1 MAGRQRRGS
10 YNSSRRLPQD
20 ESRQSEPRFQ
30 SVEGINGNTA
40 PALPRYL
47 SPVAMSM
54 SENTETQVAP
64 VQSYPSSPTHN
75 SQRSQSQSPISIEK
89 SSTSSSSSYLEIS
102 RSFPARK
109 SRIRSFFTAPS
120 EQKQKLKKGK
130 TRKHFFRFGGSS
142 GSSSSSS
149 SVDSDLAYGTG
160 FIKLPRSRKKRH
172 KAQERGKDQKLH
184 PTKNADKFSKRQQ
197 DTTSPTA
204 SILAIGSGL
213 ARLAAHQSK
222 TTIPASDR
230 RGRGFQSMR
239 VPKSPESPPTF
250 DKFSE
255 SSWESTSSSD
265 SSSSVD
271 SRLAYEN
278 EPSPSWSFFGKK
290 KIDKNFRD
298 PPPERIFYPKSQSGI
313 PNYVDKAVGSDEI
326 PPWTVN
332 KKNYQ
337 NYNYLSANAGT
348 NELNQKRDLN
358 TQNKF
363 DSHQTSNLK
372 AAEVKLHSNS
382 VHNLSN
388 QSGTNATFRQEDPLL
403 PQPFNPPPLQIIQ
416 PQPITPVSSSLYGP
430 IYNAQMETL
439 PSVPDEE
446 SWPQSFTNAMNSNAQ
461 LRRLE
466 TSNRDLDHKKIH
478 QLPQEE
484 HGKSFE
490 SGAEIQ
496 RCELRLAEIERER
509 IELQNKERH
518 ESQRRDRAKLA
529 IQMEIERR
537 KSKGIRDYGRDQET
551 QRSSNRYGPEPES
564 SCQIDMKS
572 RIFSNDEI
580 LPQSKS
586 NLHNNPENRIQL
598 DKYSEFQIKP
608 INHIPPA
615 TVITSPLQFQVM
627 HDNEAPITTQNLVQR
642 KGLEFLPTN
651 DLLIQKD
658 LRYQHPVQRLPHNY
672 DSFHNYSKNQTGRPF
687 FESNENQ
694 QEKKCSNDDLA
705 TVTDIREQDTTAKAH
720 LKDTNSGKSVD
731 QRPGVD
737 YNNIESQLSSMPR
750 HNLDIPGSNR
760 TSPDTS
766 SIRRI
771 VTNIRSNSTPP
782 SLCSGVNIGKKPEK
796 YVTTASV
803 FISEKSDRQV
813 YGKYY
818 VSPGNNSTSDDVPER
833 QEKLQNINNPKN
845 RFVYS
850 HDELPQNQD
859 TESIET
865 STILN
870 PVQSILSPSTEMGKD
885 GIFYRQSPTYIHSEK
900 KRQPIIDSI
909 HSSKNKS
916 VPKSRQPSTP
926 KGVTWGRNETKHY
939 EVESL
944 SENQDEYFD
953 NPDKEALEYSDSE
966 FDYNANKVR
975 ESPFNNANKSMGG
988 RNTTVGASSTH
999 GVSTKNKYNYFIS
1012 KNKRPN
1018 KIRDLEETEF
1028 ENSPQKA
1035 TLKVF
1040 PSRSPENLESFTN
1053 IPGAFQDDF
1062 DFTATLAAGLQDTGF
1077 DPNIVIDSLT
1087 FHQKNKKHSSENLDV
1102 FYHAPYAETVSDL
1115 DLYSARTPESQNVS
1129 NEYYLNESRTWDQ
1142 GCQDVL
1148 SLSRSASP
1156 KDSKNKQKFNK
1167 GRKSRGKDKKID
1179 RLKHIALP
1187 ETSTESHENCNEA
1200 YMSNAEDLDEDSRK
1214 KDISLSS
1221 SVESMSSLNSR
1232 KDIDVNM
1239 FKNAL
1244 LQKKEGIHYKTRQ
1257 NSDLSSY
1264 LVPDVDF
1271 SYIIPSSESKN
1282 FGPRGGGIVNA
1293 SSLDATSTNNNPD
1306 TIESNIYRRGSR
1318 KSDKP
1323 SYRRSNK
1330 ALSSAIIVINKDPR
1344 KIPSKR
1350 HQTTSFSDSKFRGRY
1365 QNHMESE
1372 ESSTEVERVSVPIDS
1387 FEFLNNNYGAQPEL
1401 SHSVTLSIKS
1411 NKTSEYLD
1419 ALDTA
1424 DSYSNKITRTGDFTR
1439 DTDKI
1444 STPVEVFVDSQD
1456 EYQKP
1461 KLRRKKE
1468 IYQAFNEERLLPE
1481 ICHEDSSE
1489 GLVLGPNLP
1498 KNTTNREYKVVQF
1511 PFREKSYLQES
1522 PSSKDSYKTP
1532 KGSAK
1537 NCYKN
1542 TLEILHSSQFPLAS
1556 INSHSQGHVSQVKI
1570 FKSREDSDN
1579 ESNLE
1584 LLENRNLKADET
1596 QNHNARSKEVGHR
1609 QLPEHDQFISFQSF
1623 KPSEFD
1629 ENPSSI
1635 KREVKK
1641 NSKAE
1646 KTLSQIKKKYEHD
1659 TKKINKQLNYCSTS
1673 TESLIPCTSSSA
1685 PFQYDSN
1692 TDTCSPKP
1700 ESKRKYTG
1708 GKVLQQNHQPKLEK
1722 APLVLYKNSLLCNEN
1737 NLGKEIFSAGN
1748 IFKSQINP
1756 HTDYKKDPFEENLF
1770 IARESFP
1777 EQEVLTNLGHSSRQF
1792 SLSIDPQFGDLLSLP
1807 PSDMILLE
1815 KNSVQSL
1822 ENLPKLPDS
1831 ETDSIQTDRLL
1842 EDRSFNKVRKGS
1854 LRESPLKSPS
1864 QSSVPLS
1871 LQFKKRT
1878 SSLSE
1883 LPFISDTS
1891 PTFLCTP
1898 TPQYLLQSKRY
1909 RSRPK
1914 SWDRTTDYQPLY
1926 LLESCSR
1933 NSPLSDNFNDLPALP
1948 DSPKVKR
1955 DKNLNKSEDYKD
1967 ASGNDYPRIL
1977 MKPDLPVHRS
1987 SSPNSLE
1994 TTVVN
1999 RSSELDFNQIQLSE
2013 YSVLH
2018 EEEKK
2023 EVEYRTNKEPI
2034 SPKIEF
2040 IDKNSTDYYPNNI
2053 QNEEQTP
2060 PPQINT
2066 KSKENNASELQN
2078 IKNCSDVFDLDSL
2091 SINSNYS
2098 HHEKNQSIT
2107 TNINSSNPDM
2117 QVASTV
2123 GPLEYFSAPRGKKQR
2138 RKINQKRYD
2147 RNLQK
2152 GNNVNKQGVYN
2163 TSQDIQVK
2171 EANSLQQSTREKDLA
2186 TDLTL
2191 EENEE
2196 EQTNLYPSELVFEKT
2211 ADSVED
2217 APEMKD
2223 MTVVPTLEENKEEQ
2237 TDLHPSELVFEKTAD
2252 SVEDA
2257 PEMKDLTVVPTL
2269 EENKEEQTDLHPSEL
2284 VFEKTA
2290 DSVEDAPEMKDL
2302 TVVPTLEEN
2311 KEEQTDLHPSE
2322 LVFEKTADSVE
2333 DAPEMKDLT
2342 VVPTLEE
2349 NKEEQTDLHP
2359 SELVFEKTADSVEDA
2374 PEMKDLT
2381 VVPTLE
2387 EKEEEETDF
2396 ISTEI
2401 VFESTTNDVEKGIL
2415 SNMSLPV
2422 DLIGERNNIRQPASE
2437 ENILTAATV
2446 CKGQNDSHVSSSIL
2460 EMRLEEV
2467 KCSMHSHAEQK
2478 YVVGDQLKMEE
2489 HKKSSAKYPVNFSK
2503 FDVVENKKPSHSLNL
2518 YHKDDQNKDTTFF
2531 DLDGEIANKSI
2542 PLDYVQEDVTEGF
2555 CNGDKQKVMKFV
2567 SVSNDQVE
2575 IPTNNCPL
2583 DTSDNNIIKKDFEVK
2598 PLTEL
2603 EFKSYSTSPHKD
2615 QVLGFVIKKGDGLT
2629 NLRDQSG
2636 GASNTV
2642 QESKRSSVSC
2652 TEKQLNEIKD
2662 NDDVKISDS
2671 STKHLSLKNSSDR
2684 SKDEINANDKRYSS
2698 PSNQDYYGDELPLK
2712 FDTRAVN
2719 QDQVQRKVTDEQLS
2733 NSNIYDQTI
2742 TDKIKT
2748 NIVELS
2754 LESNKIHN
2762 NVENLQVDSKG
2773 IAPGEKLYE
2782 TVKPQETIL
2791 YQDTNSQLSTSL
2803 KYDQSG
2809 LNSDSETP
2817 KVKPRNTIKG
2827 NKVARPEK
2835 SRRKNLSSKNHH
2847 TNDPEGTKTPA
2858 MPEIKRFEESSSTI
2872 FSTKSSTP
2880 LASNNEENMALPS
2893 MLSFEEDV
2901 GTKCSDM
2908 TTSSKAN
2915 FPVNSATIES
2925 SVNKEDKDESLVTSN
2940 KLATYQDK
2948 FPQTN
2953 LSSTE
2958 NSEKISQS
2966 IRNIAPNQNLLKK
2979 DNIIA
2984 QVNDTISTSMD
2995 SSGSLVKTKE
3005 TVTKIEASEA
3015 SKRDSEEKNGN
3026 RPISKKKARKGKRN
3040 QKNGISTPIDEIK
3053 YSSPLADPSQS
3064 SECNPTAGSQDL
3076 VECNVEFYN
3085 PAQDLTWGQFR
3096 QVRKNPTK
3104 DVENQKGFSIK
3115 GDNEILYQVAK
3126 SLEAIP
3132 GQYTGIKHQGSVIG
3146 RWGSQELDKI
3156 MSTIKNQNKEQFYT
3170 SIPNTTDNTVEYEAN
3185 FLNIEEPKALKPVG
3199 LNCVKNQI
3207 DTEIS
3212 QIETVFS
3219 FGSIK
3224 SASGLNDR
3232 NQSFR
3237 LLQPSYT
3244 TLLVPKKVSKEF
3256 LIIKFEIDDK
3266 GKEEFRIN
3274 QYDGT
3279 PTISPDKFLI
3289 VDKVIA
3295 NVTESLDIN
3304 YKIPGLNYQSIDRY
3318 LQSEKFEIPCHKFYT
3333 EASRHY
3339 NGRLYLFN
3347 NLSKSSTTGNYIK
3360 FQFTT
3365 DFKFDLNFNT
3375 IESIS
3380 NFSMGKYLYKIFRA
3394 IFETNLDDKTSQK
3407 PSSLDDSMQNS
3418 KISLFLSDRQSAE
3431 SFWSF
3436 EVRLFSGNSSSN
3448 MMQISGLQ
3456 TNKVLSGSSL
3466 NLKSRLVVVLL
3477 ANQEILQKYEEKIQD
3492 FNKKL
3497 PSNATNLEDT
3507 SFLNRIT
3514 KKTPEKNR
3522 YGANSIEILSFCQ
3535 ENKIRIMEDLYIS
3548 GQLELPSFS
3557 KAIPISLI
3565 KSLTIYWSNS
3575 SDFQS
3580 QSLSINSES
3589 KFLKLTNNASI
3600 TPPNSS
3606 IINNGM
3612 FLLKTKLPEITEENK
3627 CHKITQIPVRI
3638 TEISKI
3644 GALEKL
3650 AVTETPINYSEKYK
3664 FKSYIQKSCNENE
3677 LYIVSCQSFESLLE
3691 SHQGYQSNG
3700 EDQSHKS
3707 LSLQPS
3713 LRMPTSLEK
3722 GKLSSDD
3729 MEETQKSI
3737 TTSTSKSLTESQ
3749 SSSHEI
3755 APHTIHY
3762 PSFGKIE
3769 SFSDPGYSL
3778 SHRAE
3783 DKYANIRHTPSLLSS
3798 KIVSTL
3804 NKDLPDS
3811 RIQRS
3816 DDKIEAPKFIESDS
3830 SEYPQERKSKRK
3842 TYVELKTFQ
3851 PKAQNLVAGTRNL
3864 VAGTVLERAALQGC
3878 AITRKLNVDQ
3888 LSSSTQTQRSIS
3900 EVSRSSNCEPA
3911 SFASTRHNSTCTS
3924 FRGSEV
3930 QTSRDL
3936 RSLSQPTS
3944 KLNLTRQPAPPH
3956 IANPQANEGRVR
3968 VKDMADVFD
3977 GVGEGR
3983 LSSPRSPT
3991 RPPSMRRRQSMKVL
4005 DLECKIEQLV
4015 EQNHALVEKVELAEK
4030 TAKQYTQKAVHE
4042 KVVEI
4047 ESLTQALDWFKKE
4060 VSRLKE
4066 LNEGLKSAGSKIARQ
4081 QNERIESLETDNVNS
4096 GQEIQLKRDPHR
4108 RVSTKDEMAL
4118 QTAISDK
4125 NKEIANLCAE
4135 LDKAKQKIRDLQKQ
4149 ILVSKTNNTEFFVVR
4164 DEDYFDKA
4172 CQQLCQ
4178 HVQQWV
4184 LRFSKFSDMKACRL
4198 TDKINN
4204 DKTVNRLQSAILD
4217 GSDVDLYLS
4226 DRIKRRDI
4234 FMSIVM
4240 TMIWE
4245 FIFTRY
4251 LFGMDREQRQ
4261 KLKTLEKILSEVGPA
4276 SAVHL
4281 WRVTTLT
4288 LLSRR
4293 SAFAQQRVLDTQA
4306 VVHTIIETLSEI
4318 LPPPS
4323 SLEEKVREQL
4333 TRVINEAAN
4342 LSVEMRC
4349 QKAEYMMLPP
4359 LQPEREPSG
4368 NVTRKVYF
4376 NARLMNER
4384 SGETL
4389 SNKELE
4395 DKKSIVRVVLF
4406 PLVVKK
4412 GDSRGEG
4419 EEETVVC
4426 PAQVLVARPK
4436 KTVHYSDEV
4445 HSRVSTK
4452 SSFPMTELGS
4462 VV

>member
-1 MAGRQRRGS
+1 
-10 YNSSRRLPQD
+10 
-20 ESRQSEPRFQ
+20 
-30 SVEGINGNTA
+30 
-40 PALPRYL
+40 
-47 SPVAMSM
+47 
-54 SENTETQVAP
+54 
-64 VQSYPSSPTHN
+64 
-75 SQRSQSQSPISIEK
+75 
-89 SSTSSSSSYLEIS
+89 
-102 RSFPARK
+102 
-109 SRIRSFFTAPS
+109 
-120 EQKQKLKKGK
+120 
-130 TRKHFFRFGGSS
+130 
-142 GSSSSSS
+142 
-149 SVDSDLAYGTG
+149 
-160 FIKLPRSRKKRH
+160 
-172 KAQERGKDQKLH
+172 
-184 PTKNADKFSKRQQ
+184 
-197 DTTSPTA
+197 
-204 SILAIGSGL
+204 
-213 ARLAAHQSK
+213 
-222 TTIPASDR
+222 
-230 RGRGFQSMR
+230 
-239 VPKSPESPPTF
+239 
-250 DKFSE
+250 
-255 SSWESTSSSD
+255 
-265 SSSSVD
+265 
-271 SRLAYEN
+271 
-278 EPSPSWSFFGKK
+278 
-290 KIDKNFRD
+290 
-298 PPPERIFYPKSQSGI
+298 
-313 PNYVDKAVGSDEI
+313 
-326 PPWTVN
+326 
-332 KKNYQ
+332 
-337 NYNYLSANAGT
+337 
-348 NELNQKRDLN
+348 
-358 TQNKF
+358 
-363 DSHQTSNLK
+363 
-372 AAEVKLHSNS
+372 
-382 VHNLSN
+382 
-388 QSGTNATFRQEDPLL
+388 
-403 PQPFNPPPLQIIQ
+403 
-416 PQPITPVSSSLYGP
+416 
-430 IYNAQMETL
+430 
-439 PSVPDEE
+439 
-446 SWPQSFTNAMNSNAQ
+446 
-461 LRRLE
+461 
-466 TSNRDLDHKKIH
+466 
-478 QLPQEE
+478 
-484 HGKSFE
+484 
-490 SGAEIQ
+490 
-496 RCELRLAEIERER
+496 
-509 IELQNKERH
+509 
-518 ESQRRDRAKLA
+518 
-529 IQMEIERR
+529 
-537 KSKGIRDYGRDQET
+537 
-551 QRSSNRYGPEPES
+551 
-564 SCQIDMKS
+564 
-572 RIFSNDEI
+572 
-580 LPQSKS
+580 
-586 NLHNNPENRIQL
+586 
-598 DKYSEFQIKP
+598 
-608 INHIPPA
+608 
-615 TVITSPLQFQVM
+615 
-627 HDNEAPITTQNLVQR
+627 
-642 KGLEFLPTN
+642 
-651 DLLIQKD
+651 
-658 LRYQHPVQRLPHNY
+658 
-672 DSFHNYSKNQTGRPF
+672 
-687 FESNENQ
+687 
-694 QEKKCSNDDLA
+694 
-705 TVTDIREQDTTAKAH
+705 
-720 LKDTNSGKSVD
+720 
-731 QRPGVD
+731 
-737 YNNIESQLSSMPR
+737 
-750 HNLDIPGSNR
+750 
-760 TSPDTS
+760 
-766 SIRRI
+766 
-771 VTNIRSNSTPP
+771 
-782 SLCSGVNIGKKPEK
+782 
-796 YVTTASV
+796 
-803 FISEKSDRQV
+803 
-813 YGKYY
+813 
-818 VSPGNNSTSDDVPER
+818 
-833 QEKLQNINNPKN
+833 
-845 RFVYS
+845 
-850 HDELPQNQD
+850 
-859 TESIET
+859 
-865 STILN
+865 
-870 PVQSILSPSTEMGKD
+870 
-885 GIFYRQSPTYIHSEK
+885 
-900 KRQPIIDSI
+900 
-909 HSSKNKS
+909 
-916 VPKSRQPSTP
+916 
-926 KGVTWGRNETKHY
+926 
-939 EVESL
+939 
-944 SENQDEYFD
+944 
-953 NPDKEALEYSDSE
+953 
-966 FDYNANKVR
+966 
-975 ESPFNNANKSMGG
+975 
-988 RNTTVGASSTH
+988 
-999 GVSTKNKYNYFIS
+999 
-1012 KNKRPN
+1012 
-1018 KIRDLEETEF
+1018 
-1028 ENSPQKA
+1028 
-1035 TLKVF
+1035 
-1040 PSRSPENLESFTN
+1040 
-1053 IPGAFQDDF
+1053 
-1062 DFTATLAAGLQDTGF
+1062 
-1077 DPNIVIDSLT
+1077 
-1087 FHQKNKKHSSENLDV
+1087 
-1102 FYHAPYAETVSDL
+1102 
-1115 DLYSARTPESQNVS
+1115 
-1129 NEYYLNESRTWDQ
+1129 
-1142 GCQDVL
+1142 
-1148 SLSRSASP
+1148 
-1156 KDSKNKQKFNK
+1156 
-1167 GRKSRGKDKKID
+1167 
-1179 RLKHIALP
+1179 
-1187 ETSTESHENCNEA
+1187 
-1200 YMSNAEDLDEDSRK
+1200 
-1214 KDISLSS
+1214 
-1221 SVESMSSLNSR
+1221 
-1232 KDIDVNM
+1232 
-1239 FKNAL
+1239 
-1244 LQKKEGIHYKTRQ
+1244 
-1257 NSDLSSY
+1257 
-1264 LVPDVDF
+1264 
-1271 SYIIPSSESKN
+1271 
-1282 FGPRGGGIVNA
+1282 
-1293 SSLDATSTNNNPD
+1293 
-1306 TIESNIYRRGSR
+1306 
-1318 KSDKP
+1318 
-1323 SYRRSNK
+1323 
-1330 ALSSAIIVINKDPR
+1330 
-1344 KIPSKR
+1344 
-1350 HQTTSFSDSKFRGRY
+1350 
-1365 QNHMESE
+1365 
-1372 ESSTEVERVSVPIDS
+1372 
-1387 FEFLNNNYGAQPEL
+1387 
-1401 SHSVTLSIKS
+1401 
-1411 NKTSEYLD
+1411 
-1419 ALDTA
+1419 
-1424 DSYSNKITRTGDFTR
+1424 
-1439 DTDKI
+1439 
-1444 STPVEVFVDSQD
+1444 
-1456 EYQKP
+1456 
-1461 KLRRKKE
+1461 
-1468 IYQAFNEERLLPE
+1468 
-1481 ICHEDSSE
+1481 
-1489 GLVLGPNLP
+1489 
-1498 KNTTNREYKVVQF
+1498 
-1511 PFREKSYLQES
+1511 
-1522 PSSKDSYKTP
+1522 
-1532 KGSAK
+1532 
-1537 NCYKN
+1537 
-1542 TLEILHSSQFPLAS
+1542 
-1556 INSHSQGHVSQVKI
+1556 
-1570 FKSREDSDN
+1570 
-1579 ESNLE
+1579 
-1584 LLENRNLKADET
+1584 
-1596 QNHNARSKEVGHR
+1596 
-1609 QLPEHDQFISFQSF
+1609 
-1623 KPSEFD
+1623 
-1629 ENPSSI
+1629 
-1635 KREVKK
+1635 
-1641 NSKAE
+1641 
-1646 KTLSQIKKKYEHD
+1646 
-1659 TKKINKQLNYCSTS
+1659 
-1673 TESLIPCTSSSA
+1673 
-1685 PFQYDSN
+1685 
-1692 TDTCSPKP
+1692 
-1700 ESKRKYTG
+1700 
-1708 GKVLQQNHQPKLEK
+1708 
-1722 APLVLYKNSLLCNEN
+1722 
-1737 NLGKEIFSAGN
+1737 
-1748 IFKSQINP
+1748 
-1756 HTDYKKDPFEENLF
+1756 
-1770 IARESFP
+1770 
-1777 EQEVLTNLGHSSRQF
+1777 
-1792 SLSIDPQFGDLLSLP
+1792 
-1807 PSDMILLE
+1807 MILLE

-1842 EDRSFNKVRKGS
+1842 EDRSFHKVRKRS

-1914 SWDRTTDYQPLY
+1914 FWDRTTDYQPLY
-1926 LLESCSR
+1926 LLQSCSR

-1977 MKPDLPVHRS
+1977 MKPDLPVHRN

-2023 EVEYRTNKEPI
+2023 EVEYHTNKEPI

-2078 IKNCSDVFDLDSL
+2078 IKNCSDVLDLDSL

-2098 HHEKNQSIT
+2098 HHEKHQSIT

-2123 GPLEYFSAPRGKKQR
+2123 GPLENFSAPRGKKQR

-2171 EANSLQQSTREKDLA
+2171 QANSLQQSTREKDLA
-2186 TDLTL
+2186 TVLTL

-2196 EQTNLYPSELVFEKT
+2196 EQTNLY
-2211 ADSVED
+2211 
-2217 APEMKD
+2217 
-2223 MTVVPTLEENKEEQ
+2223 
-2237 TDLHPSELVFEKTAD
+2237 PSELVFEKTAD

-2387 EKEEEETDF
+2387 EKEEEQTDLHPSELVFEKTADSVEDAPEMKDLTVVPTLEENKEEQTDLHPSELVFEKTADSVEDAPEMKDLTVVPTLEENMEEQTDLHPSELVFEKTADSVEDAPEMKDLTVVPTLEENKEEQTDLHPSELVFEKTADSVEDAPEMKDLTVVPTLEEKEEEQTDLHPSELVFEKTADSVEDAPEMKDLTVVPTLEEKEEEQTDMHPSELVFEKTADSVEDAPEMKDLTVVPTLEEKEEEQTDMHPSELVFEKTADSVEDAPEMKDLTVVPTLEENMEEQTDLHPSELVFEKTADSVEDAPEMKDLTVVPTLEEKEEEQTDMHPSELVFEKTADSVEDAPEMKDLTVVPTLEEKEEEQTDMHPSELVFEKTADSVEDAPEMKDLTVVPTLEEKEEEQTDMHPSELVFEKTADSVEDAPEMKDLTVVPTLEEKEEEQTDMHPSELVFEKTADSVEDAPEMKDLTVVPTLEENKEEQTDMHPSELVFEKTADSVEDAPEMKDLTVVPTLEENKEEQTDLHPSELVFEKTADSVEDAPEMKDLTVVPTLEEKEEEQTDLHPSELVFEKTADSVEDAPEMKDLTVVPTLEEKEEEQTDMHPSELVFEKTADSVEDAPEMKDLTVVPTLEENMEEQTDLHPSELVFEKTADSVEDAPEMKDLTVVPTLEENKEEQTDLHPSELVFEKTADSVEDAPEMKDLTVVPTLEENKEEQTDLHPSELVFEKTADSVEDAPEMKDLTVVPTLEEKEEEQTDLHPSELVFEKTADSVEDAPEMKDLTVVPTLEEKEEEQTDMHPSELVFEKTADSVEDAPEMKDLTVVPTLEEKEEEQTDMHPSELVFEKTADSVEDAPEMKDLTVVPTLEENMEEQTDLHPSELVFEKTADSVEDAPEMKDLTVVPTLEEKEEEQTDMHPSELVFEKTADSVEDAPEMKDLTVVPTLEENMEEQTDMHPSELVFEKTADSVEDAPEMKDLTVVPTLEEKEEEQTDMHPSELVFEKTADSVEDAPEMKDLTVVPTLEEKEEEQTDLHPSELVFEKTADSVEDAPEMKDLTVVPTLEEKEEEQTDMHPSELVFEKTADSVEDAPEMKDLTVVPTLEENKEEQTDLHPSELVFEKTADSVEDAPEMKDLTVVPTLEENMEEQTDLHPSELVFEKTADSVEDAPEMKDLTVVPTLEEKEEEQTDF

-2401 VFESTTNDVEKGIL
+2401 VLESTTNDVEKAIL

-2446 CKGQNDSHVSSSIL
+2446 CKGQYDSHVSSSIL

-2489 HKKSSAKYPVNFSK
+2489 HNKSSAQYPVNFSK

-2542 PLDYVQEDVTEGF
+2542 PLDYVQEDMTEGF

-2827 NKVARPEK
+2827 NKVARPER

-2995 SSGSLVKTKE
+2995 SSCSLVKTKE

-4015 EQNHALVEKVELAEK
+4015 EQNRALVEKVELAEK